1 MSPTYQTLRD
11 AMLAGKPLSITYQG
25 YSREVCAHVIGRKN
39 GHEQVLMFQ
48 FGGGSSSGL
57 PRDGQWRCMPID
69 GIGNVQVLNGPWK
82 TGVNTHQKT
91 QTCVDQVDV
100 ELWVGADG
108 KPYVKAA

>member
-1 MSPTYQTLRD
+1 MSPTYEQIRAT
-11 AMLAGKPLSITYQG
+11 MLAGKPLSIRYQG
-25 YSREVCAHVIGRKN
+25 HDRLVCAHVIGRKN

-48 FGGGSSSGL
+48 YGGGSASGL
-57 PRDGQWRCMPID
+57 PITGQWRCMPVG
-69 GIGNVQVLNGPWK
+69 GIANIQVLNGPWK

-108 KPYVKAA
+108 TPYVKTA

>member
-1 MSPTYQTLRD
+1 MSPTYDQIRA
-11 AMLAGKPLSITYQG
+11 AMLAHKPLSIRYQG
-25 YSREVCAHVIGRKN
+25 YDREVCAHVIGMKN

-48 FGGGSSSGL
+48 YAGGSASGL
-57 PRDGQWRCMPID
+57 GAGGQWRCMPIG
-69 GIGNVQVLNGPWK
+69 GIGDVHVLDGPWK

-108 KPYVKAA
+108 VPYVKSA